1 MNNNEPRVR
10 SMRRDEYIATL
21 QARDGYQR
29 ANGFYLQ
36 ENGMIVANGN
46 ADASAVIPGVGYGTN
61 PIDGSNNNIPVSL
74 VYTNNAGFRLCIFK
88 NNKELEDIGPICTM
102 AMMGDTNMG
111 GLLVIPVESYEAV
124 LDGERELKRIRKL
137 YNKHIN
143 NRNV

>member
-1 MNNNEPRVR
+1 MGANTTK
-10 SMRRDEYIATL
+10 TL
-21 QARDGYQR
+21 VLEDNKVKFEG
-29 ANGFYLQ
+29 
-36 ENGMIVANGN
+36 
-46 ADASAVIPGVGYGTN
+46 
-61 PIDGSNNNIPVSL
+61 IDLSQYVDYKILPE
-74 VYTNNAGFRLCIFK
+74 FK